1 MIYIL
6 ELIAF
11 GATEV
16 GCVLG
21 QDNKV
26 PISIF
31 FLISSNKTTCI
42 YNHSSNKARGAADTK
57 KIYLQLACVTTSVT
71 WSIVCLI

>member
-26 PISIF
+26 PISVLFNFIQQKN
-31 FLISSNKTTCI
+31 L
-42 YNHSSNKARGAADTK
+42 H
-57 KIYLQLACVTTSVT
+57 L
-71 WSIVCLI
+71 